1 MVMQN
6 IKLGFDNGAVWN
18 RVNGRLS
25 VFMDTNFWIEM
36 ADEASEAACRLRD
49 KLKGLVAAGCVFC
62 PLSWGLIAEL
72 RKQSGESLRITAGLM
87 EELSLNAI
95 LVNRTEL
102 YQWELSRSVRRLLRE
117 PVEDSLDGLFTPPAA
132 FVGSRFSLKLSGVSL
147 SDEAQD
153 QLREYM
159 KRELGKI
166 GVVELVTRMGESKL
180 DETPPAYSQAAKR
193 AKELFK
199 GDKKKLFLNE
209 ARDIFQIYITPL
221 LLRYPQ
227 PVVMSWLAQF
237 NSPNDEEAWFRNVLS
252 ELPALHNFIDIMV
265 VADSQPDRKDTFNH
279 FMDNE
284 IMVAPLAYTNV
295 FASWDRAIRDMLRN
309 RTKILSRT
317 KCQYCD
323 SFDALETWLT
333 GNIDR

>member
-1 MVMQN
+1 MQI

-18 RVNGRLS
+18 RVKGRLS

-49 KLKGLVAAGCVFC
+49 KLKELVVHGCVFC
-62 PLSWGLIAEL
+62 PLSWGIIQEL

-95 LVNRTEL
+95 FVNRTEV
-102 YQWELSRSVRRLLRE
+102 YQWELSRSVRRLLGE
-117 PVEDSLDGLFTPPAA
+117 PVGDSLDGLFTPPGG
-132 FVGSRFSLKLSGVSL
+132 FVGSRFDLGLSDYSL
-147 SDEAQD
+147 SDDAQAH
-153 QLREYM
+153 LREYM

-166 GVVELVTRMGESKL
+166 GVVELVNRMGESTL

-193 AKELFK
+193 ARESFK
-199 GDKKKLFLNE
+199 GDKEKLFLNE
-209 ARDIFQIYITPL
+209 AGDIFQLYITPVL
-221 LLRYPQ
+221 LTYPQ

-237 NSPNDEEAWFRNVLS
+237 GTPNYEEAWFRKALS
-252 ELPALHNFIDIMV
+252 ELPALHNFIDVMT
-265 VADSQPDRKDTFNH
+265 VADSQPHRKDTFNH

-284 IMVAPLAYTNV
+284 IVVAPLAYANV
-295 FASWDRAIRDMLRN
+295 FASLDRAIRDMLRN

-317 KCQYCD
+317 TCQYCD

-333 GNIDR
+333 ENADR